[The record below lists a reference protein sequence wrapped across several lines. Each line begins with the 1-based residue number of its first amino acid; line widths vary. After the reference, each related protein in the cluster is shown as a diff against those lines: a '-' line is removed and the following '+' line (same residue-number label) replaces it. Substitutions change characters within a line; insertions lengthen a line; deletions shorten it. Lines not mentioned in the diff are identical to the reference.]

1 MIILW
6 LFFVMY
12 IGINFRLNIKL
23 INKCYKG
30 GGNMVQKDY
39 KQKCVFCVYICF
51 NLILNLILLYLKFFF
66 LVLGLV
72 KKFYLVGRNVV

>member
-1 MIILW
+1 MINLW

-12 IGINFRLNIKL
+12 IGINFIIYMKD
-23 INKCYKG
+23 NKCYKV

-39 KQKCVFCVYICF
+39 VQKCVFCVYICF

-66 LVLGLV
+66 LVLG
-72 KKFYLVGRNVV
+72 